1 MVSLIRTLR
10 HHTDEVSC
18 CAFSP
23 SLLVT
28 GSGDKTLRVYNT
40 ADFSELPYSPLTGHG
55 YRVHCCCFSSCGGF
69 LLSCSTDGS
78 VLLWRPDTGE
88 LLAALQ
94 HPERSPLRV
103 CALAPDSSLLLGGA
117 CDGTVALWDRP
128 SKTLRSCVAVSE
140 DSVVAC
146 CFSPCGQM
154 FATGCTRGD
163 IKLWDVHVSLLHAH
177 KDAHDLGV
185 TCCSF
190 APQFKVESCCVEFRL
205 VSCGQDSQLKVWIV
219 SQRDGA
225 VWVMELRHTLSAQSA
240 PVLSC
245 VFSADGELLVSG
257 SVDKSVTIYDANQG
271 ALLHT
276 LKQHD
281 RYVTAVAVS
290 PTLGL
295 IATGSMDRSVNVWR
309 FEDGETAAE
318 SQQIPCQERKLPGH
332 SRLLLLADWTERD
345 VQTWLHEEGLEEL
358 VAVFKTN
365 NIDGPELQHL
375 NKEMVAELGIES
387 LGLRGR
393 LLRKIEALK
402 AEQSGSE
409 ALDEFLCPITRELM
423 KDPVIAADGYSY
435 ERVSIESWIQ
445 GKNKTSPMTNLPL
458 QTLHL
463 IPNRSL
469 KMAITRWKSSQ

>member
-28 GSGDKTLRVYNT
+28 GSGDKSLRVYNT
-40 ADFSELPYSPLTGHG
+40 ADFTELPFSPLTGHG
-55 YRVHCCCFSSCGGF
+55 YGVRSCCFSSCGGF
-69 LLSCSTDGS
+69 LLSCSADGS
-78 VLLWRPDTGE
+78 ALVWSPETGE
-88 LLAALQ
+88 LLEALQ
-94 HPERSPLRV
+94 HPGRSPLRV
-103 CALAPDSSLLLGGA
+103 CALAPDSSLLVGGA
-117 CDGTVALWDRP
+117 CDGTLALWDFP
-128 SKTLRSCVAVSE
+128 SKTLRSCTAVSE
-140 DSVVAC
+140 ASVVAC

-154 FATGCTRGD
+154 FVTGCSLGD
-163 IKLWDVHVSLLHAH
+163 LKLWDADVSLLHAH

-190 APQFKVESCCVEFRL
+190 APQFEVESCGVEFRL
-205 VSCGQDSQLKVWIV
+205 ASCGQDSQLKVWIV
-219 SQRDGA
+219 SQHDGA
-225 VWVMELRHTLSAQSA
+225 VWVMKLLHTLTAQSA

-257 SVDKSVTIYDANQG
+257 SMDKSVTIYDANQG
-271 ALLHT
+271 TLLHT

-290 PTLGL
+290 PTFGL

-309 FEDGETAAE
+309 IGDEETAAE
-318 SQQIPCQERKLPGH
+318 SQQTPCQGRKLPGH
-332 SRLLLLADWTERD
+332 SRLLLADWTEQD
-345 VQTWLHEEGLEEL
+345 VQTWLCEEGLEEL
-358 VAVFKTN
+358 VAVFKAN
-365 NIDGPELQHL
+365 NIDGPELHHL
-375 NKEMVAELGIES
+375 TKETVAELGIES
-387 LGLRGR
+387 VGLRGR

-409 ALDEFLCPITRELM
+409 APDEFLCPITRELM

-435 ERVSIESWIQ
+435 ERVSIESWIR

-458 QTLHL
+458 QTTLL
-463 IPNRSL
+463 TPNRSL
-469 KMAITRWKSSQ
+469 KMAITRWKTSQ